1 MMETAQRMNDEQI
14 LYDKMKTLIAIG
26 AATAANCI
34 PCFENLYEKAI
45 GSGISSAEIKWAAE
59 IAGQVK
65 KGANIALENYVD
77 EFIGIDKTRNLAC
90 GGTEKT
96 SCCC

>member
-1 MMETAQRMNDEQI
+1 METAPRMNDEQI
-14 LYDKMKTLIAIG
+14 FYDKMKTLIAIG

-34 PCFENLYEKAI
+34 PCFENLYEKAV
-45 GSGISSAEIKWAAE
+45 GLGISSAEIKWAAE

-65 KGANIALENYVD
+65 KGAYIALKNYVD
-77 EFIGIDKTRNLAC
+77 EFIGIKKSHNLAC
-90 GGTEKT
+90 GRTEKT

>member
-1 MMETAQRMNDEQI
+1 METAQSMNDKQI

-59 IAGQVK
+59 IAEQVK
-65 KGANIALENYVD
+65 KGANIALKNYVN
-77 EFIGIDKTRNLAC
+77 EFIEIEESHNLAC
-90 GGTEKT
+90 DKAEKT

>member
-1 MMETAQRMNDEQI
+1 METRRTTRETI
-14 LYDKMKTLIAIG
+14 LVEKADVLIAIA

-45 GSGISSAEIKWAAE
+45 TFGISSAEIKRASQIAALVKNGAHTSISNSIDE
-59 IAGQVK
+59 VIGSQEEGGLTCGKTSAG
-65 KGANIALENYVD
+65 
-77 EFIGIDKTRNLAC
+77 
-90 GGTEKT
+90 